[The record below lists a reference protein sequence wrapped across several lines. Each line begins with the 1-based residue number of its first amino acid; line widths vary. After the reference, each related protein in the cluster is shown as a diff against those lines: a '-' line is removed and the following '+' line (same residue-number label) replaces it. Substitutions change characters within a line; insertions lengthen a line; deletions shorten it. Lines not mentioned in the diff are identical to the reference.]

1 MNPKFVMDTK
11 MEKKGPSQRED
22 HAEVGTKCHNCGIDL
37 SLNQ

>member
-1 MNPKFVMDTK
+1 
-11 MEKKGPSQRED
+11 MEKKYPFQKED